1 MANDRTKNQNESGI
15 TAVKSRLVSMKIYL
29 IVVFFLSSFSF
40 QKLLGKDLNLLTG
53 AFKLENLKA
62 SLGKDKSWVPYPAYS
77 DRAAWDKLMAPF
89 KDRMI
94 KKGNEALNYQWQVV
108 KATDY
113 LEYERSGNRT
123 MMEKPMNENCT
134 ALTSLLLAEL
144 AEGQGR
150 YVDQILN
157 GSWQLT
163 EMATWSLSAHLGAFQ
178 SSKRSLP
185 QERTQ
190 VVDLMAGDVG
200 SLLSWI
206 HYFFRDTFN
215 KINPEI
221 SIRLKQ
227 QIQQRIIQPYL
238 DRNDMW
244 WQAFELKEGQLVNN
258 WNPWCNFNV
267 LTALLLA
274 EDNPDI
280 QLAGIYK
287 TMSSVDRFINYVKTD
302 GACEEGPS
310 YWGHAAGK
318 LYDYLK
324 ILSLATQG
332 KINIFDKPII
342 RDMGEYIAQSY
353 IGGDKWV
360 VNFADASAK
369 GGSDPL
375 LIYRYGQDVR
385 SSEMMQFAR
394 YMENLGD
401 KNANFKPSRDI
412 FRAFEDLRC
421 YPQLENVTAALPQ
434 NNFKWYP
441 ETQFIYLKKGPF
453 FFAAKGGFNNESHN
467 HNDVGSFILY
477 EDQQPLFID
486 AGVGT
491 YTKKTFSDERYSIW
505 TMQSAYH
512 NVPMING
519 ADQSFGKEYKAR
531 NVAFLPAQNRF
542 QLDIGKAYPKSANI
556 EYWNRSYT
564 LGQKGLDIQDDFKV
578 KGPKQVNIIHFLVAQ
593 EPKISKGE
601 IMLNSGQAKFQF
613 DAGQFI
619 ASYDVIPQEDPR
631 LSQVWGKELYRIT
644 LTAKSIKTTGKYTFT
659 IRQETIK

>member
-1 MANDRTKNQNESGI
+1 MR
-15 TAVKSRLVSMKIYL
+15 IYL
-29 IVVFFLSSFSF
+29 IVLFFLSSFSF
-40 QKLLGKDLNLLTG
+40 QRLLGKDLNLLTG
-53 AFKLENLKA
+53 AFKLENLKV
-62 SLGKDKSWVPYPAYS
+62 SLGNDKSWVPYPAYS

-94 KKGNEALNYQWQVV
+94 KKGDEALNYQWQVV

-178 SSKRSLP
+178 STKRSLP

-244 WQAFELKEGQLVNN
+244 WQAFELKGGQLVNN

-267 LTALLLA
+267 LTALLLV

-369 GGSDPL
+369 GGGDPL
-375 LIYRYGQDVR
+375 LIYRYGQDVN

-401 KNANFKPSRDI
+401 KNANFKPSRDV

-421 YPQLENVTAALPQ
+421 YSQLENVAAALPQ

-441 ETQFIYLKKGPF
+441 ETQFIYLKKRAF

-477 EDQQPLFID
+477 QDQQPLFID

-491 YTKKTFSDERYSIW
+491 YTKKTFSDDRYSIW
-505 TMQSAYH
+505 TMQSGYH
-512 NVPMING
+512 NIPMING
-519 ADQSFGKEYKAR
+519 TDQSFGQEYKAE
-531 NVAFLPAQNRF
+531 NVTFLPAQNRF

-556 EYWNRSYT
+556 AYWNRSYT
-564 LGQKGLDIQDDFKV
+564 LLQNGLDIQDDFKI
-578 KGPKQVNIIHFLVAQ
+578 KGPEQANMIHFLVAQ

-601 IMLNSGQAKFQF
+601 IILNNGLAKLQF

-619 ASYDVIPQEDPR
+619 ASFDVIPQEDAR

-644 LTAKSIKTTGKYTFT
+644 LTAKSIKPTGKYTFT
-659 IRQETIK
+659 IRQEAMK

>member
-1 MANDRTKNQNESGI
+1 MR
-15 TAVKSRLVSMKIYL
+15 IYL
-29 IVVFFLSSFSF
+29 IVLFFLSSFSF
-40 QKLLGKDLNLLTG
+40 QRLLGNDLNLLTG

-62 SLGKDKSWVPYPAYS
+62 SLGNDKSWVPYPAYS

-89 KDRMI
+89 KDRII
-94 KKGNEALNYQWQVV
+94 KKGNEALSYQWQVV

-134 ALTSLLLAEL
+134 ALTNLLLAEL
-144 AEGQGR
+144 ADGQGR

-178 SSKRSLP
+178 STKRSLP

-227 QIQQRIIQPYL
+227 QIQQRIIQPYM

-267 LTALLLA
+267 LTALLLV

-369 GGSDPL
+369 GGGDPL
-375 LIYRYGQDVR
+375 LIYRYGQDVN

-401 KNANFKPSRDI
+401 KNATFKPSRDI

-434 NNFKWYP
+434 NDFKWYP
-441 ETQFIYLKKGPF
+441 ETQFIYLKKGAF

-477 EDQQPLFID
+477 QDQQPLFID

-491 YTKKTFSDERYSIW
+491 YTKKTFSDDRYSIW

-512 NVPMING
+512 NIPMVNG
-519 ADQSFGKEYKAR
+519 TDQSFGKEYKAE
-531 NVAFLPAQNRF
+531 NVVFLPAQNRF

-564 LGQKGLDIQDDFKV
+564 LAQNGLDIQDNFKI
-578 KGPKQVNIIHFLVAQ
+578 KGPKQANVIHFLVAQ

-601 IMLNSGQAKFQF
+601 IVLNNGQAKLQF

-619 ASYDVIPQEDPR
+619 ASFDLIPQEDAR

-644 LTAKSIKTTGKYTFT
+644 LTAKSIKPTGKYTFT
-659 IRQETIK
+659 IRQEAIK

>member
-1 MANDRTKNQNESGI
+1 
-15 TAVKSRLVSMKIYL
+15 MKIHFIL
-29 IVVFFLSSFSF
+29 LCSLFSVFFQTL
-40 QKLLGKDLNLLTG
+40 QGKDLNLLTG
-53 AFKLENLKA
+53 AFKLEHLKA
-62 SLGKDKSWVPYPAYS
+62 NIGNDKSWVPYPSYS
-77 DRAAWDKLMAPF
+77 DRVAWNKLTAPF
-89 KDRMI
+89 RDRII
-94 KKGNEALNYQWQVV
+94 KKGNEALAYQWQVV

-113 LEYERSGNRT
+113 LEYERSGNRSI
-123 MMEKPMNENCT
+123 MEKPLNENCT
-134 ALTSLLLAEL
+134 ALTNLLLAEL

-185 QERTQ
+185 QERTA
-190 VVDLMAGDVG
+190 VVDLMAGDIG

-215 KINPEI
+215 QINPAI

-227 QIQQRIIQPYL
+227 QIQLRIIQPYL

-267 LTALLLA
+267 LTALLLV

-324 ILSLATQG
+324 ILALATKG
-332 KINIFDKPII
+332 KITIFDQPII

-369 GGSDPL
+369 SASDPL
-375 LIYRYGQDVR
+375 LIYRYGRDVN

-394 YMENLGD
+394 YMERLGD
-401 KNANFKPSRDI
+401 RSLNFKPTRDI
-412 FRAFEDLRC
+412 FRVFEDLRC
-421 YPQLENVTAALPQ
+421 YPQLEDITAALPH

-441 ETQFIYLKKGPF
+441 ETQFIYLKKAPF

-467 HNDVGSFILY
+467 HNDVGNFILY
-477 EDQQPLFID
+477 QDQQPLFID

-491 YTKKTFSDERYSIW
+491 YTKKTFSADRYSIW

-512 NVPMING
+512 NVPAING
-519 ADQSFGKEYKAR
+519 TDQSFGKEYKAE
-531 NVAFLPAQNRF
+531 NVVFMPEQNRF

-556 EYWNRSYT
+556 TYWKRSYT
-564 LGQKGLDIQDDFKV
+564 LSQKGLDIQDEFKIID
-578 KGPKQVNIIHFLVAQ
+578 PKQANIIHFLVAR
-593 EPKISKGE
+593 EPKIGNGVIILKNVGAT
-601 IMLNSGQAKFQF
+601 LYFDPAQF
-613 DAGQFI
+613 T
-619 ASYDVIPQEDPR
+619 ASFDVIPQEDSR
-631 LSQVWGKELYRIT
+631 LNQVWGKELYRIK
-644 LTAKSIKTTGKYTFT
+644 LTAKNINPTDKYSFT
-659 IRQETIK
+659 IRQESL

>member
-1 MANDRTKNQNESGI
+1 MR
-15 TAVKSRLVSMKIYL
+15 IYL
-29 IVVFFLSSFSF
+29 IVLFFLSSFSF
-40 QKLLGKDLNLLTG
+40 QRLLGNDLHLLTG

-62 SLGKDKSWVPYPAYS
+62 SLGNDKSWVPYPAYS

-89 KDRMI
+89 KDPII
-94 KKGNEALNYQWQVV
+94 KKGNEALSYQWQVV

-134 ALTSLLLAEL
+134 ALTNLLLAEL

-178 SSKRSLP
+178 STKRSLP

-227 QIQQRIIQPYL
+227 QIQQRIIQPYM

-267 LTALLLA
+267 LTALLLV

-369 GGSDPL
+369 GGGDPL
-375 LIYRYGQDVR
+375 LIYRYGQDVN

-434 NNFKWYP
+434 NDFKWYP
-441 ETQFIYLKKGPF
+441 ETQFIYLKKGAF

-477 EDQQPLFID
+477 QDQQPLFID

-491 YTKKTFSDERYSIW
+491 YTKKTFSDDRYSIW

-512 NVPMING
+512 NIPMVNG
-519 ADQSFGKEYKAR
+519 TNQSFGKEYKAE
-531 NVAFLPAQNRF
+531 NVVFLPAQNRF

-564 LGQKGLDIQDDFKV
+564 LAQNGLDIQDNFKI
-578 KGPKQVNIIHFLVAQ
+578 KGPKKANVIHFLVAQ

-601 IMLNSGQAKFQF
+601 IVLNNGQAKLQF

-619 ASYDVIPQEDPR
+619 ASFDLIPQEDAR

-644 LTAKSIKTTGKYTFT
+644 LTAKSIKPTGKYTFT
-659 IRQETIK
+659 IRQEAIK

>member
-1 MANDRTKNQNESGI
+1 
-15 TAVKSRLVSMKIYL
+15 MKIHFIL
-29 IVVFFLSSFSF
+29 LCSLFSVFFQTL
-40 QKLLGKDLNLLTG
+40 QGKDLNLLTG
-53 AFKLENLKA
+53 AFKLEHLKA
-62 SLGKDKSWVPYPAYS
+62 NIGNDKSWVPYPSYS
-77 DRAAWDKLMAPF
+77 DRVAWNKLTAPF
-89 KDRMI
+89 RDRII
-94 KKGNEALNYQWQVV
+94 KKGNEALAYQWQVV

-113 LEYERSGNRT
+113 LEYERSGNRSI
-123 MMEKPMNENCT
+123 MEKPLNENCT
-134 ALTSLLLAEL
+134 ALTNLLLAEL
-144 AEGQGR
+144 TEGQGR

-185 QERTQ
+185 QERTA
-190 VVDLMAGDVG
+190 VVDLMAGDIG

-215 KINPEI
+215 QINPAI

-227 QIQQRIIQPYL
+227 QIQLRIIQPYL

-267 LTALLLA
+267 LTALLLV

-324 ILSLATQG
+324 ILALATKG
-332 KINIFDKPII
+332 KITIFDQPII

-369 GGSDPL
+369 SASDPL
-375 LIYRYGQDVR
+375 LIYRYGRDVN

-394 YMENLGD
+394 YMERLGD
-401 KNANFKPSRDI
+401 RSLNFKPTRDI
-412 FRAFEDLRC
+412 FRVFEDLRC
-421 YPQLENVTAALPQ
+421 YPQLEDITAALPH

-441 ETQFIYLKKGPF
+441 ETQFIYLKKAPF

-467 HNDVGSFILY
+467 HNDVGNFILY
-477 EDQQPLFID
+477 QDQQPLFID

-491 YTKKTFSDERYSIW
+491 YTKKTFSADRYSIW

-512 NVPMING
+512 NVPAING
-519 ADQSFGKEYKAR
+519 TDQSFGKEYKAE
-531 NVAFLPAQNRF
+531 NVVFMPEQNRF

-556 EYWNRSYT
+556 TYWKRSYT
-564 LGQKGLDIQDDFKV
+564 LSQKGLDIQDEFKIID
-578 KGPKQVNIIHFLVAQ
+578 PKQANIIHFLVAR
-593 EPKISKGE
+593 EPKIGNGVIILKNVGAT
-601 IMLNSGQAKFQF
+601 LYFDPAQF
-613 DAGQFI
+613 T
-619 ASYDVIPQEDPR
+619 ASFDVIPQEDSR
-631 LSQVWGKELYRIT
+631 LNQVWGKELYRIK
-644 LTAKSIKTTGKYTFT
+644 LTAKNINPTDKYSFT
-659 IRQETIK
+659 IRQESL

>member
-1 MANDRTKNQNESGI
+1 
-15 TAVKSRLVSMKIYL
+15 MKIHFIL
-29 IVVFFLSSFSF
+29 LCSLFSVFFQTL
-40 QKLLGKDLNLLTG
+40 QGKDLNLLTG
-53 AFKLENLKA
+53 AFKLEHLKA
-62 SLGKDKSWVPYPAYS
+62 NIGNDKSWVPYPSYS
-77 DRAAWDKLMAPF
+77 DRVAWNKLTAPF
-89 KDRMI
+89 RDRII
-94 KKGNEALNYQWQVV
+94 KKGNEALAYQWQVV

-113 LEYERSGNRT
+113 LEYERSGNRSI
-123 MMEKPMNENCT
+123 MEKPLNENCT
-134 ALTSLLLAEL
+134 ALTNLLLAEL

-185 QERTQ
+185 QERTA
-190 VVDLMAGDVG
+190 VVDLMAGDIG

-215 KINPEI
+215 QINPAI

-227 QIQQRIIQPYL
+227 QIQLRIIQPYL

-267 LTALLLA
+267 LTALLLV

-324 ILSLATQG
+324 ILALATKG
-332 KINIFDKPII
+332 KITIFDQPII

-369 GGSDPL
+369 SASDPL
-375 LIYRYGQDVR
+375 LIYRYGRDVN

-394 YMENLGD
+394 YMERLGD
-401 KNANFKPSRDI
+401 RSLNFKPTRDI
-412 FRAFEDLRC
+412 FRVFEDLRC
-421 YPQLENVTAALPQ
+421 YPQLEDITAALPQ

-441 ETQFIYLKKGPF
+441 ETQFIYLKKAPF

-467 HNDVGSFILY
+467 HNDVGNFILY
-477 EDQQPLFID
+477 QDQQPLFID

-491 YTKKTFSDERYSIW
+491 YTKKTFSADRYSIW

-512 NVPMING
+512 NVPAING
-519 ADQSFGKEYKAR
+519 TDQSFGKEYKAE
-531 NVAFLPAQNRF
+531 NVVFMPEQNRF

-556 EYWNRSYT
+556 TYWKRSYT
-564 LGQKGLDIQDDFKV
+564 LSQKGLDIQDEFKIID
-578 KGPKQVNIIHFLVAQ
+578 PKQANIIHFLVAR
-593 EPKISKGE
+593 EPKIGNGVIILKNVGAT
-601 IMLNSGQAKFQF
+601 LYFDPAQF
-613 DAGQFI
+613 T
-619 ASYDVIPQEDPR
+619 ASFDVIPQEDSR
-631 LSQVWGKELYRIT
+631 LNQVWGKELYRIK
-644 LTAKSIKTTGKYTFT
+644 LTAKNINPTDKYSFT
-659 IRQETIK
+659 IRQESL

>member
-1 MANDRTKNQNESGI
+1 MR
-15 TAVKSRLVSMKIYL
+15 IYL
-29 IVVFFLSSFSF
+29 IVLFFLSSFSF
-40 QKLLGKDLNLLTG
+40 QRLLGNDLHLLTG

-62 SLGKDKSWVPYPAYS
+62 SLGNDKSWVPYPAYS

-89 KDRMI
+89 KDRII
-94 KKGNEALNYQWQVV
+94 KKGNEALSYQWQVV

-134 ALTSLLLAEL
+134 ALTNLLLAEL

-178 SSKRSLP
+178 STKRSLP

-227 QIQQRIIQPYL
+227 HIQQRIIQPYL

-267 LTALLLA
+267 LTALLLV

-324 ILSLATQG
+324 ILSLATRG

-369 GGSDPL
+369 GGGDPL
-375 LIYRYGQDVR
+375 LIYRYGQDVN

-401 KNANFKPSRDI
+401 KNATFKPSRDI

-434 NNFKWYP
+434 NDFKWYP
-441 ETQFIYLKKGPF
+441 ETQFIYLKKGAF

-477 EDQQPLFID
+477 QDQQPLFID

-491 YTKKTFSDERYSIW
+491 YTKKTFSDDRYSIW

-512 NVPMING
+512 NIPMVNG
-519 ADQSFGKEYKAR
+519 TDQSFGKEYKAE
-531 NVAFLPAQNRF
+531 NVVFLPAQNRF

-564 LGQKGLDIQDDFKV
+564 LAQNGLDIQDNFKI
-578 KGPKQVNIIHFLVAQ
+578 KGPKQANVIHFLVAQ

-601 IMLNSGQAKFQF
+601 IVLTNGQAKLQF

-619 ASYDVIPQEDPR
+619 ASFDVIPQEDAR

-644 LTAKSIKTTGKYTFT
+644 LTAKSIKPTGKYTFT
-659 IRQETIK
+659 IRQEAIK

>member
-1 MANDRTKNQNESGI
+1 
-15 TAVKSRLVSMKIYL
+15 MKIHFIL
-29 IVVFFLSSFSF
+29 LCSLFSVFFQTL
-40 QKLLGKDLNLLTG
+40 QGKDLNLLTG
-53 AFKLENLKA
+53 AFKLEHLKA
-62 SLGKDKSWVPYPAYS
+62 NIGNDKSWVPYPSYS
-77 DRAAWDKLMAPF
+77 DRVAWNKLTAPF
-89 KDRMI
+89 RDRII
-94 KKGNEALNYQWQVV
+94 KKGNEALAYQWQVV

-113 LEYERSGNRT
+113 LEYERSGNRSI
-123 MMEKPMNENCT
+123 MEKPLNENCT
-134 ALTSLLLAEL
+134 ALTNLLLAEL

-185 QERTQ
+185 QERTA
-190 VVDLMAGDVG
+190 VVDLMAGDIG

-215 KINPEI
+215 QINPAI

-227 QIQQRIIQPYL
+227 QIQLRIIQPYL

-267 LTALLLA
+267 LTALLLV

-324 ILSLATQG
+324 ILALATKG
-332 KINIFDKPII
+332 KITIFDQPII

-369 GGSDPL
+369 SASDPL
-375 LIYRYGQDVR
+375 LIYRYGRDVN

-394 YMENLGD
+394 YMERLGD
-401 KNANFKPSRDI
+401 RSLNFKPTRDI
-412 FRAFEDLRC
+412 FRVFEDLRC
-421 YPQLENVTAALPQ
+421 YPQLEDITAALPH

-441 ETQFIYLKKGPF
+441 ETQFIYLKKAPF

-467 HNDVGSFILY
+467 HNDVGNFILY
-477 EDQQPLFID
+477 QDQQPLFID

-491 YTKKTFSDERYSIW
+491 YTKKTFSADRYSIW

-512 NVPMING
+512 NVPAING
-519 ADQSFGKEYKAR
+519 TDQSFGKEYKAE
-531 NVAFLPAQNRF
+531 NVVFMPEQNRF

-556 EYWNRSYT
+556 TYWKRSYT
-564 LGQKGLDIQDDFKV
+564 LSQKGLDIQDEFKIID
-578 KGPKQVNIIHFLVAQ
+578 PKQANIIHFLVAR
-593 EPKISKGE
+593 EPKIGNGVIILKNVGAT
-601 IMLNSGQAKFQF
+601 LYFDPAKFT
-613 DAGQFI
+613 
-619 ASYDVIPQEDPR
+619 ASFDVIPQEDSR
-631 LSQVWGKELYRIT
+631 LNQVWGKELYRIK
-644 LTAKSIKTTGKYTFT
+644 LTAKNINPTDKYRFT
-659 IRQETIK
+659 IRQESL

>member
-1 MANDRTKNQNESGI
+1 
-15 TAVKSRLVSMKIYL
+15 MKIHFIL
-29 IVVFFLSSFSF
+29 LCSLFSVFFQTL
-40 QKLLGKDLNLLTG
+40 QGKDLNLLTG
-53 AFKLENLKA
+53 AFKLEHLKA
-62 SLGKDKSWVPYPAYS
+62 NIGNDKSWVPYPSYS
-77 DRAAWDKLMAPF
+77 DRVAWNKLTAPF
-89 KDRMI
+89 RDRII
-94 KKGNEALNYQWQVV
+94 KKGNEALAYQWQVV

-113 LEYERSGNRT
+113 LEYERSGNRSI
-123 MMEKPMNENCT
+123 MEKPLNENCT
-134 ALTSLLLAEL
+134 ALTNLLLAEL

-185 QERTQ
+185 QERTA
-190 VVDLMAGDVG
+190 VVDLMAGDIG

-215 KINPEI
+215 QINPAI

-227 QIQQRIIQPYL
+227 QIQLRIIQPYL

-267 LTALLLA
+267 LTALLLV

-324 ILSLATQG
+324 ILALATKG
-332 KINIFDKPII
+332 KITIFDQPII

-369 GGSDPL
+369 SPSDPL
-375 LIYRYGQDVR
+375 LIYRYGRDVN

-394 YMENLGD
+394 YMERLGD
-401 KNANFKPSRDI
+401 RSLNFKPTRDI
-412 FRAFEDLRC
+412 FRVFEDLRC
-421 YPQLENVTAALPQ
+421 YPQLEDITAALPH

-441 ETQFIYLKKGPF
+441 ETQFIYLKKAPF
-453 FFAAKGGFNNESHN
+453 S
-467 HNDVGSFILY
+467 
-477 EDQQPLFID
+477 
-486 AGVGT
+486 
-491 YTKKTFSDERYSIW
+491 
-505 TMQSAYH
+505 
-512 NVPMING
+512 
-519 ADQSFGKEYKAR
+519 GK
-531 NVAFLPAQNRF
+531 
-542 QLDIGKAYPKSANI
+542 
-556 EYWNRSYT
+556 
-564 LGQKGLDIQDDFKV
+564 
-578 KGPKQVNIIHFLVAQ
+578 
-593 EPKISKGE
+593 
-601 IMLNSGQAKFQF
+601 
-613 DAGQFI
+613 
-619 ASYDVIPQEDPR
+619 
-631 LSQVWGKELYRIT
+631 
-644 LTAKSIKTTGKYTFT
+644 
-659 IRQETIK
+659 

>member
-1 MANDRTKNQNESGI
+1 MASTGTRNECSIAI
-15 TAVKSRLVSMKIYL
+15 TTSRLVNMKKYL
-29 IVVFFLSSFSF
+29 ILFILSLCL
-40 QKLLGKDLNLLTG
+40 QGLLGKDLNLLTG
-53 AFKLENLKA
+53 TFKPENLKS
-62 SLGKDKSWVPYPAYS
+62 SLVKDKNWVPYPKYA
-77 DRAAWDKLMAPF
+77 DRAAWDQLMAPF
-89 KDRMI
+89 RDNII
-94 KKGNEALNYQWQVV
+94 KKGDNALHYQWQVV

-123 MMEKPMNENCT
+123 IMEKPMNENCT
-134 ALTSLLLAEL
+134 ALANLLLAEL
-144 AEGQGR
+144 AEGKGR
-150 YVDQILN
+150 YIDQILN

-163 EMATWSLSAHLGAFQ
+163 EMATWSLSAHLPAFQ
-178 SSKRSLP
+178 STKRSLP

-200 SLLSWI
+200 SLLSWV

-227 QIQQRIIQPYL
+227 HIEQRIVQPYL

-244 WQAFELKEGQLVNN
+244 WQALELKEGQLVNN

-267 LTALLLA
+267 LTCLLLV

-287 TMSSVDRFINYVKTD
+287 TMSSVDRFMNYVKAD

-324 ILSLATQG
+324 ILSLATNGQV
-332 KINIFDKPII
+332 NIFDQPMI

-353 IGGDKWV
+353 IGGNRWV

-369 GGSDPL
+369 GGGDPL
-375 LIYRYGQDVR
+375 LIYRYGQDV
-385 SSEMMQFAR
+385 SSNDMMQFAR

-401 KNANFKPSRDI
+401 KSSTFKPSRDI

-421 YPQLENVTAALPQ
+421 YPQLATTQAALPQ

-441 ETQFIYLKKGPF
+441 ETQFLYLKKDNF

-477 EDQQPLFID
+477 QDQKPLFID

-512 NVPMING
+512 NLPMING
-519 ADQSFGKEYKAR
+519 ADQSFGKEYKAE
-531 NVAFLPAQNRF
+531 NVAFFPDQNRF
-542 QLDIGKAYPKSANI
+542 QLDIAKAYPKSANV
-556 EYWNRSYT
+556 EQWHRSYA
-564 LGQKGLDIQDDFKV
+564 LASNGLSIRDEFSIKNPTQA
-578 KGPKQVNIIHFLVAQ
+578 NIIHFLVAQ
-593 EPKISKGE
+593 EPTIHKGQITLGE
-601 IMLNSGQAKFQF
+601 GNAILQF
-613 DAGQFI
+613 DPGQFI
-619 ASYDVIPQEDPR
+619 ASYDTIPQDDSR
-631 LSQVWGKELYRIT
+631 LSQVWGKQLYHIN
-644 LTAKSIKTTGKYTFT
+644 LKAKNIKSSGKYTFT
-659 IRQETIK
+659 IRPHENMK

>member
-1 MANDRTKNQNESGI
+1 
-15 TAVKSRLVSMKIYL
+15 MKIHFIL
-29 IVVFFLSSFSF
+29 LCSLFSVFFQTL
-40 QKLLGKDLNLLTG
+40 QGKDLNLLTG
-53 AFKLENLKA
+53 AFKLEHLKA
-62 SLGKDKSWVPYPAYS
+62 NIGNDKSWVPYPSYS
-77 DRAAWDKLMAPF
+77 DRVAWNKLTAPF
-89 KDRMI
+89 RDRII
-94 KKGNEALNYQWQVV
+94 KKGNEALSYQWQVV

-113 LEYERSGNRT
+113 LEYERSGNRSI
-123 MMEKPMNENCT
+123 MEKPLNENCT
-134 ALTSLLLAEL
+134 ALTNLLLAEL

-185 QERTQ
+185 QERTA
-190 VVDLMAGDVG
+190 VVDLMAGDIG

-215 KINPEI
+215 QINPAI

-227 QIQQRIIQPYL
+227 QIQLRIIQPYL

-267 LTALLLA
+267 LTALLLV

-324 ILSLATQG
+324 ILALATKG
-332 KINIFDKPII
+332 KITIFDQPII

-369 GGSDPL
+369 SASDPL
-375 LIYRYGQDVR
+375 LIYRYGRDVN

-394 YMENLGD
+394 YMERLGD
-401 KNANFKPSRDI
+401 RSLNFKPTRDI
-412 FRAFEDLRC
+412 FRVFEDLRC
-421 YPQLENVTAALPQ
+421 YPQLEDITAALPH

-441 ETQFIYLKKGPF
+441 ETQFIYLKKAPF

-467 HNDVGSFILY
+467 HNDVGNFILY
-477 EDQQPLFID
+477 QDQQPLFID

-491 YTKKTFSDERYSIW
+491 YTKKTFSADRYSIW

-512 NVPMING
+512 NVPAING
-519 ADQSFGKEYKAR
+519 TDQSFGKEYKAE
-531 NVAFLPAQNRF
+531 NVVFMPDQNRF

-556 EYWNRSYT
+556 TYWKRSYT
-564 LGQKGLDIQDDFKV
+564 LSQKGLDIQDEFKIID
-578 KGPKQVNIIHFLVAQ
+578 PKQANIIHFLVAR
-593 EPKISKGE
+593 EPKIGNGAISLKNVGAT
-601 IMLNSGQAKFQF
+601 LYFDPAQF
-613 DAGQFI
+613 T
-619 ASYDVIPQEDPR
+619 ASFDVIPQEDSR
-631 LSQVWGKELYRIT
+631 LNQVWGKELYRIK
-644 LTAKSIKTTGKYTFT
+644 LTAKNINPTDKYSFT
-659 IRQETIK
+659 IRQESL

>member
-1 MANDRTKNQNESGI
+1 
-15 TAVKSRLVSMKIYL
+15 MKIHFIL
-29 IVVFFLSSFSF
+29 LCSLFSVFFQTL
-40 QKLLGKDLNLLTG
+40 QGKDLNLLTG
-53 AFKLENLKA
+53 AFKLEHLKA
-62 SLGKDKSWVPYPAYS
+62 NIGNDKSWVPYPSYS
-77 DRAAWDKLMAPF
+77 DRVAWNKLTAPF
-89 KDRMI
+89 RDRII
-94 KKGNEALNYQWQVV
+94 KKGNEALAYQWQVV

-113 LEYERSGNRT
+113 LEYERSGNRSI
-123 MMEKPMNENCT
+123 MEKPLNENCT
-134 ALTSLLLAEL
+134 ALTNLLLAEL

-185 QERTQ
+185 QERTA
-190 VVDLMAGDVG
+190 VVDLMAGDIG

-215 KINPEI
+215 QINPAI

-227 QIQQRIIQPYL
+227 QIQLRIIQPYL

-267 LTALLLA
+267 LTALLLV

-324 ILSLATQG
+324 ILALATKG
-332 KINIFDKPII
+332 KITIFDQPII

-369 GGSDPL
+369 SASDPL
-375 LIYRYGQDVR
+375 LIYRYGRDVN

-394 YMENLGD
+394 YMERLGD
-401 KNANFKPSRDI
+401 RSLNFKPTRDI
-412 FRAFEDLRC
+412 FRVFEDLRC
-421 YPQLENVTAALPQ
+421 YPQLEDITAALPH

-441 ETQFIYLKKGPF
+441 ETQFIYLKKAPF

-467 HNDVGSFILY
+467 HNDVGNFILY
-477 EDQQPLFID
+477 QDQQPLFID

-491 YTKKTFSDERYSIW
+491 YTKKTFSADRYSIW

-512 NVPMING
+512 NVPAING
-519 ADQSFGKEYKAR
+519 TDQSFGKEYKAE
-531 NVAFLPAQNRF
+531 NVVFMPEQNRF

-556 EYWNRSYT
+556 TYWKRSYT
-564 LGQKGLDIQDDFKV
+564 LSQKGLDIQDEFKIID
-578 KGPKQVNIIHFLVAQ
+578 PKQANIIHFLVAR
-593 EPKISKGE
+593 EPKIGNGVIILKNVGAT
-601 IMLNSGQAKFQF
+601 LYFDPAQF
-613 DAGQFI
+613 T
-619 ASYDVIPQEDPR
+619 ASFDVIPQEDSR
-631 LSQVWGKELYRIT
+631 LNQVWGKELYRIK
-644 LTAKSIKTTGKYTFT
+644 LTAKNINPTDKYRFT
-659 IRQETIK
+659 IRQESL

>member
-1 MANDRTKNQNESGI
+1 MR
-15 TAVKSRLVSMKIYL
+15 IYL
-29 IVVFFLSSFSF
+29 ILLFFLSSFSF
-40 QKLLGKDLNLLTG
+40 QRLLGKDLNLLTG
-53 AFKLENLKA
+53 AFKQENLKA
-62 SLGKDKSWVPYPAYS
+62 SLGNDKSWVPYPAYS
-77 DRAAWDKLMAPF
+77 DRLAWDKLMAPF
-89 KDRMI
+89 KERII
-94 KKGNEALNYQWQVV
+94 KKGNEALSYQWQVV

-113 LEYERSGNRT
+113 LEYERSGNRSI
-123 MMEKPMNENCT
+123 MEKPMNENCT
-134 ALTSLLLAEL
+134 ALTNLLLAEL

-150 YVDQILN
+150 FVDQILN

-200 SLLSWI
+200 SLLSWV

-215 KINPEI
+215 TINPEI
-221 SIRLKQ
+221 STRLKQ

-267 LTALLLA
+267 LTALLLV

-324 ILSLATQG
+324 ILALATKG
-332 KINIFDKPII
+332 KINIFDKPVI

-369 GGSDPL
+369 GGGDPL
-375 LIYRYGQDVR
+375 LIYRYGQDVN

-394 YMENLGD
+394 YMENTGD
-401 KNANFKPSRDI
+401 KTANFKPSRDI

-421 YPQLENVTAALPQ
+421 YPQLERVTAALPQ
-434 NNFKWYP
+434 NNAKWYP

-477 EDQQPLFID
+477 DDQQPLFID

-491 YTKKTFSDERYSIW
+491 YTKKTFSDDRYSIW

-519 ADQSFGKEYKAR
+519 ADQSFGKEYKAE

-542 QLDIGKAYPKSANI
+542 QLDIGKAYPKSANV
-556 EYWNRSYT
+556 EHWNRSYT
-564 LGQKGLDIQDDFKV
+564 LVQNGLDIQDEFKIT
-578 KGPKQVNIIHFLVAQ
+578 GPKQANIIHFLVAQ
-593 EPKISKGE
+593 EPKIGKGE
-601 IMLNSGQAKFQF
+601 ILLNNGHATLHF
-613 DAGQFI
+613 DAGQFT
-619 ASYDVIPQEDPR
+619 ASYDVIPQDDSR
-631 LSQVWGKELYRIT
+631 LSQVWGKELYRIK
-644 LTAKSIKTTGKYTFT
+644 LTAKSIKSAGKYTFT
-659 IRQETIK
+659 IRQEAIK

>member
-1 MANDRTKNQNESGI
+1 
-15 TAVKSRLVSMKIYL
+15 MKIHFIL
-29 IVVFFLSSFSF
+29 LCSLFSVFFQTL
-40 QKLLGKDLNLLTG
+40 QGKDLNLLTG
-53 AFKLENLKA
+53 AFKLEHLKA
-62 SLGKDKSWVPYPAYS
+62 NIGNDKSWVPYPSYS
-77 DRAAWDKLMAPF
+77 DRVAWNKLTAPF
-89 KDRMI
+89 RDRII
-94 KKGNEALNYQWQVV
+94 KKGNEALSYQWQVV

-113 LEYERSGNRT
+113 LEYERSGNRSI
-123 MMEKPMNENCT
+123 MEKPLNENCT
-134 ALTSLLLAEL
+134 ALTNLLLAEL
-144 AEGQGR
+144 AEGKGR

-185 QERTQ
+185 QERTA
-190 VVDLMAGDVG
+190 VVDLMAGDIG

-215 KINPEI
+215 QINPAI

-227 QIQQRIIQPYL
+227 QIQLRIIQPYL

-267 LTALLLA
+267 LTALLLV

-324 ILSLATQG
+324 ILALATKG
-332 KINIFDKPII
+332 KITIFDQPII

-369 GGSDPL
+369 SASDPL
-375 LIYRYGQDVR
+375 LIYRYGRDVN

-394 YMENLGD
+394 YMERLGD
-401 KNANFKPSRDI
+401 RSLNFKPTRDI
-412 FRAFEDLRC
+412 FRVFEDLRC
-421 YPQLENVTAALPQ
+421 YPQLEDITAALPH

-441 ETQFIYLKKGPF
+441 ETQFIYLKKAPF

-467 HNDVGSFILY
+467 HNDVGNFILY
-477 EDQQPLFID
+477 QDQQPLFID

-491 YTKKTFSDERYSIW
+491 YTKKTFSADRYSIW

-512 NVPMING
+512 NVPAING
-519 ADQSFGKEYKAR
+519 TDQSFGKEYKAE
-531 NVAFLPAQNRF
+531 NVVFMPDQNRF

-556 EYWNRSYT
+556 TYWKRSYT
-564 LGQKGLDIQDDFKV
+564 LSQKGLDIQDEFKIID
-578 KGPKQVNIIHFLVAQ
+578 PKQANIIHFLVAR
-593 EPKISKGE
+593 EPKIGNGAISLKNVGAT
-601 IMLNSGQAKFQF
+601 LYFDPAQF
-613 DAGQFI
+613 T
-619 ASYDVIPQEDPR
+619 ASFDVIPQEDSR
-631 LSQVWGKELYRIT
+631 LNQVWGKELYRIK
-644 LTAKSIKTTGKYTFT
+644 LTAKNINPTDKYSFT
-659 IRQETIK
+659 IRQESL

>member
-1 MANDRTKNQNESGI
+1 MR
-15 TAVKSRLVSMKIYL
+15 IYL
-29 IVVFFLSSFSF
+29 IVLFFLSSFSF
-40 QKLLGKDLNLLTG
+40 QRLLGNDLHLLTG

-62 SLGKDKSWVPYPAYS
+62 SLGNDKSWVPYPAYS

-89 KDRMI
+89 KDRII
-94 KKGNEALNYQWQVV
+94 KKGNEALSYQWQVV

-134 ALTSLLLAEL
+134 ALTNLLLAEL

-178 SSKRSLP
+178 STKRSLP

-267 LTALLLA
+267 LTALLLV

-324 ILSLATQG
+324 ILSLATRG

-369 GGSDPL
+369 GGGDPL
-375 LIYRYGQDVR
+375 LIYRYGQDVN

-434 NNFKWYP
+434 NDFKWYP
-441 ETQFIYLKKGPF
+441 ETQFIYLKREAF

-477 EDQQPLFID
+477 RDQQPLFID

-491 YTKKTFSDERYSIW
+491 YTKKTFSDDRYSIW

-512 NVPMING
+512 NIPMVNG
-519 ADQSFGKEYKAR
+519 TDQSFGKEYKAE
-531 NVAFLPAQNRF
+531 NVVFLPAQNRF

-564 LGQKGLDIQDDFKV
+564 LAQNGLDIQDNFKI
-578 KGPKQVNIIHFLVAQ
+578 KGPKQANVIHFLVAQ

-601 IMLNSGQAKFQF
+601 IVLNNGQAKLQF

-619 ASYDVIPQEDPR
+619 ASFDVIPQEDAR

-644 LTAKSIKTTGKYTFT
+644 LTAKSIKPTGKYTFT
-659 IRQETIK
+659 IRQEAIK

>member
-1 MANDRTKNQNESGI
+1 
-15 TAVKSRLVSMKIYL
+15 MKIHFIL
-29 IVVFFLSSFSF
+29 LCSLFSVFFQTL
-40 QKLLGKDLNLLTG
+40 QGKDLNLLTG
-53 AFKLENLKA
+53 AFKLEHLKA
-62 SLGKDKSWVPYPAYS
+62 NIGNDKSWVPYPTYS
-77 DRAAWDKLMAPF
+77 DRVAWNKLTAPF
-89 KDRMI
+89 RDRII
-94 KKGNEALNYQWQVV
+94 KKGNEALSYQWQVV

-113 LEYERSGNRT
+113 LEYERSGNRSI
-123 MMEKPMNENCT
+123 MEKPLNENCT
-134 ALTSLLLAEL
+134 ALTNLLLAEL
-144 AEGQGR
+144 AEGKGR

-185 QERTQ
+185 QERTA
-190 VVDLMAGDVG
+190 VVDLMAGDIG

-215 KINPEI
+215 QINPAI

-227 QIQQRIIQPYL
+227 QIQLRIIQPYL

-267 LTALLLA
+267 LTALLLV

-324 ILSLATQG
+324 ILALATKG
-332 KINIFDKPII
+332 KITIFDQPII

-369 GGSDPL
+369 SASDPL
-375 LIYRYGQDVR
+375 LIYRYGRDVN

-394 YMENLGD
+394 YMERLGD
-401 KNANFKPSRDI
+401 RSLNFKPTRDI
-412 FRAFEDLRC
+412 FRVFEDLRC
-421 YPQLENVTAALPQ
+421 YPQLEDITAALPH

-441 ETQFIYLKKGPF
+441 ETQFIYLKKAPF

-467 HNDVGSFILY
+467 HNDVGNFILY
-477 EDQQPLFID
+477 QDQQPLFID

-491 YTKKTFSDERYSIW
+491 YTKKTFSADRYSIW

-512 NVPMING
+512 NVPAING
-519 ADQSFGKEYKAR
+519 TDQSFGKEYKAE
-531 NVAFLPAQNRF
+531 NVVFMPDQNRF

-556 EYWNRSYT
+556 TYWKRSYT
-564 LGQKGLDIQDDFKV
+564 LSQKGLDIQDEFKIID
-578 KGPKQVNIIHFLVAQ
+578 PKQANIIHFLVAR
-593 EPKISKGE
+593 EPKIGNGAISLKNVGAT
-601 IMLNSGQAKFQF
+601 LYFDPAQF
-613 DAGQFI
+613 T
-619 ASYDVIPQEDPR
+619 ASFDVIPQEDSR
-631 LSQVWGKELYRIT
+631 LNQVWGKELYRIK
-644 LTAKSIKTTGKYTFT
+644 LTAKNINPTDKYSFT
-659 IRQETIK
+659 IRQESL